1 MEARRRRRRL
11 LSSFTSA
18 TIYLTNSAGKKLVTF
33 NFWNGMT
40 EFTEIMLQR
49 GDLNFIGIHNKYRT
63 WDVDE
68 DIGSSQ
74 IKIYFKQ
81 H

>member
-1 MEARRRRRRL
+1 
-11 LSSFTSA
+11 
-18 TIYLTNSAGKKLVTF
+18 
-33 NFWNGMT
+33 MT
-40 EFTEIMLQR
+40 ELTEIMLQR
-49 GDLNFIGIHNKYRT
+49 GGLNFIGIHNKYRT